1 MSIVLHMRRKSQKN
15 QNESEHEGAH
25 ESASATNGNAVD
37 NETKENSSSI
47 SSTSTSA
54 SASSSASTSPSLAL
68 ALIKRICEQAPDRAL
83 PRSMALN
90 AVLAVISKCVSTNT
104 GIDQLLKVRSL
115 LAKFTRSKKTSQ
127 RLFAVELCIGLL
139 LNNVAADNHTTNN
152 TTNNTI
158 AARMTP
164 GAFVNGA
171 DVLLA
176 AISARLEDRTPKL
189 RAKGKNIFRFLFV
202 LLLF

>member
-15 QNESEHEGAH
+15 QNESEHE
-25 ESASATNGNAVD
+25 SSSATNGNAVE
-37 NETKENSSSI
+37 NETKENSSPIVASSI
-47 SSTSTSA
+47 SSTSSTSA
-54 SASSSASTSPSLAL
+54 SASASPSLAL

-104 GIDQLLKVRSL
+104 GTDQLLKVRSL

-189 RAKGKNIFRFLFV
+189 RAKGKNIFRCLFV